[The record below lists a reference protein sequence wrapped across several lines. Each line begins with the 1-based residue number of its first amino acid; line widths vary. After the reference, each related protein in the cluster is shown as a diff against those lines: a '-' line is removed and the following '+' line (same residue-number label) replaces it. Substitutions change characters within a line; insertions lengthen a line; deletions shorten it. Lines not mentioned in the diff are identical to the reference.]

1 MLLKRILTAA
11 AFVLAASTAMAE
23 TTARKPAELI
33 QNLLS
38 AKTAVYDFVQFSPRG
53 DQISGVVKVQRPG
66 NIRFE
71 YEGKSPL
78 LVVADGRS
86 LGVNN
91 RKLKT
96 WNLYPLDKTPL
107 KFLLDETFD
116 SKRIKTVSSD
126 VSGNITSIVLTDPAV
141 FGDAS
146 IRLVFDNIDGTLR
159 QWTVIDNTKQE
170 TTVILYNG
178 RAAAEFG
185 KADFVIPYSEIRNGT
200 R

>member
-1 MLLKRILTAA
+1 
-11 AFVLAASTAMAE
+11 
-23 TTARKPAELI
+23 
-33 QNLLS
+33 
-38 AKTAVYDFVQFSPRG
+38 
-53 DQISGVVKVQRPG
+53 VVKVQRPG
-66 NIRFE
+66 KIRFE

-116 SKRIKTVSSD
+116 PKRIRTVSSD
-126 VSGNITSIVLTDPAV
+126 VSGNITSLVLTDPAV

-178 RAAAEFG
+178 RNAAEFG
-185 KADFVIPYSEIRNGT
+185 KSDFVIPYSEIRNGT
-200 R
+200 Q

>member
-1 MLLKRILTAA
+1 MLLKRIIAAA
-11 AFVLAASTAMAE
+11 AFVMAASTAVAE
-23 TTARKPAELI
+23 TPAKKSAELI

-53 DQISGVVKVQRPG
+53 DQVSGVVKVQRPG
-66 NIRFE
+66 KIRFE

-116 SKRIKTVSSD
+116 PTKIKTVSSD
-126 VSGNITSIVLTDPAV
+126 VSGNITSLVVTDPAV

-146 IRLVFDNIDGTLR
+146 IRLVFDNVEGTLR
-159 QWTVIDNTKQE
+159 QWTVIDNMKQE

-178 RAAAEFG
+178 RSAAQFA
-185 KADFVIPYSEIRNGT
+185 KADFVIPYSEIRNGKP
-200 R
+200 